1 MLSWSEYETLR
12 LWDKAGQPLT
22 LLKGCAGLI
31 GRKDFCVGDLITGI
45 RDYHLSHNLDN
56 WKNEKCLACAY
67 LPLCFGG
74 CRYLKLVRDGEMK
87 GVDCRKRHFDAVL
100 EPLVKQDIAYKA
112 QMKNIGND

>member
-1 MLSWSEYETLR
+1 
-12 LWDKAGQPLT
+12 
-22 LLKGCAGLI
+22 
-31 GRKDFCVGDLITGI
+31 
-45 RDYHLSHNLDN
+45 
-56 WKNEKCLACAY
+56 
-67 LPLCFGG
+67 LCFGG